1 MASAHVPELNRPGGS
16 PPGLSTTPAAL
27 LRAIDGGQT
36 GALSPVS
43 VGDLLGRGAV
53 ALRLGA
59 GDKRRVLSMVAE
71 LSARNSGVKAPLIF
85 DALMQREGTGSTGVG
100 HGVAIPHARVPGL
113 AKMKGVFVRLSTP
126 VEFEAVDDRPI
137 DLVFALLAPIDCGSE
152 HLRAL
157 SRVAR
162 LMRDPEL
169 RRQLRIAPNSAA
181 IHAVLTQQAQPSA
194 A

>member
-1 MASAHVPELNRPGGS
+1 MR
-16 PPGLSTTPAAL
+16 
-27 LRAIDGGQT
+27 
-36 GALSPVS
+36 
-43 VGDLLGRGAV
+43 
-53 ALRLGA
+53 
-59 GDKRRVLSMVAE
+59 
-71 LSARNSGVKAPLIF
+71 
-85 DALMQREGTGSTGVG
+85 
-100 HGVAIPHARVPGL
+100 
-113 AKMKGVFVRLSTP
+113 GVFVRLSTP

-169 RRQLRIAPNSAA
+169 RRQLRTAPTSAA
-181 IHAVLTQQAQPSA
+181 IRALLTQEAQPSA